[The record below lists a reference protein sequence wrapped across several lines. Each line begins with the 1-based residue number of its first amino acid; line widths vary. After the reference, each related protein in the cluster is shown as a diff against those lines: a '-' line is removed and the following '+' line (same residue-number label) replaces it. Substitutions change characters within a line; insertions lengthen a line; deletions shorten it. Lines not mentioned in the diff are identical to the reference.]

1 MLDIR
6 EIRENPDLFQKAAD
20 AKGCK
25 ISIDDLLHLDEQR
38 RKLSG
43 DSDSLRMKLKE
54 GNQKIRSLSKEE
66 KPAHI
71 QSMKAISNQVKELD
85 IQLKEVQQSYD
96 DLMLRVPSPM
106 DPSVPIGKDDRD
118 NVVIDSWGD
127 IPEFDFDP
135 KSHVMLGDELDLMD
149 IERGVKL
156 SGTRFYYLKNE
167 GTLLELAVMRYALDF
182 LMDRGFTPMTVPV
195 LVREHA
201 MMGTGYFPGG
211 EDQAYKMK
219 DDDLYLVGT
228 AEVSLASYH
237 YDEILDKSHLPIKS
251 AAWSNCFRR
260 EAGTYGK
267 DTHGL
272 YRIHQ
277 FMKVEQVIVMEE
289 DDKKSLEMLDYL
301 LNNATD
307 FLKSLEIP
315 YQVVAVCS
323 GDMGQGQV
331 KKYDINSWMPSRNEY
346 CETHSASMFKGFQ
359 AKRLK
364 LRYKDENGKNK
375 TCYTLNNTLIASP
388 RILIPLLELNQTS
401 DGTIKIPKVLVP
413 YMNGIEEIRPKV

>member
-1 MLDIR
+1 MLDIK

-20 AKGCK
+20 AKRCK
-25 ISIDDLLHLDEQR
+25 ISINDLVELDEQR

-54 GNQKIRSLSKEE
+54 GNQKIRTLSKED

-71 QSMKAISNQVKELD
+71 QSMKEISNKVKELET
-85 IQLKEVQQSYD
+85 QLKEVQQNYD

-106 DPSVPIGKDDRD
+106 DPSVPIGRDDRD
-118 NVVIDSWGD
+118 NVVIDSWGKL
-127 IPEFDFDP
+127 PEFDFEP

-156 SGTRFYYLKNE
+156 SGTRFYFLKNE

-182 LMDRGFTPMTVPV
+182 LINRGFTPLTVPV

-251 AAWSNCFRR
+251 VAWSNCFRR

-289 DDKKSLEMLDYL
+289 DDEKSLKMLDYL

-307 FLKSLEIP
+307 FLQSLEIP

-331 KKYDINSWMPSRNEY
+331 KKYDINSWMPSRHEY
-346 CETHSASMFKGFQ
+346 CETHSASMFKSFQ

-364 LRYKDENGKNK
+364 LRYKDDDGKNK

-401 DGTIKIPKVLVP
+401 DGTVKIPKVLVP
-413 YMNGIEEIRPKV
+413 YMNGIEEIRPKE

>member
-1 MLDIR
+1 MLDIK
-6 EIRENPDLFQKAAD
+6 EIRENPDLFQNAAD

-25 ISIDDLLHLDEQR
+25 ISIKDLLQVDEQR
-38 RKLSG
+38 RKLSSET
-43 DSDSLRMKLKE
+43 DTLRMRLKE

-71 QSMKAISNQVKELD
+71 QSMKEVSNQVKELETK
-85 IQLKEVQQSYD
+85 LKEVQLNYD
-96 DLMLRVPSPM
+96 NQMLLVPSLM
-106 DPSVPIGKDDRD
+106 DSSVPIGKDDRD

-127 IPEFDFDP
+127 IPNFDFEP
-135 KSHVMLGDELDLMD
+135 KSHVELGDHLNLMD
-149 IERGVKL
+149 IQRGVKL

-167 GTLLELAVMRYALDF
+167 GTMLELAVMRYALDF
-182 LMDRGFTPMTVPV
+182 LIQRGFTPMTVPV

-219 DDDLYLVGT
+219 EDDLYLVGT

-237 YDEILDKSHLPIKS
+237 YDEILDVKQLPIKS

-289 DDKKSLEMLDYL
+289 DDEKSLQMLDYL
-301 LNNATD
+301 LKNATD
-307 FLKSLEIP
+307 FLQSLEVP

-323 GDMGQGQV
+323 GDIGQGQV

-346 CETHSASMFKGFQ
+346 CETHSASMFKSFQ

-364 LRYKDENGKNK
+364 LRYKDENGKNRI
-375 TCYTLNNTLIASP
+375 CYTLNNTLIASP
-388 RILIPLLELNQTS
+388 RILIPLLELNQTNR
-401 DGTIKIPKVLVP
+401 GTITIPKVLVP
-413 YMNGIEEIRPKV
+413 YMNGIEEIKPKE